1 MAAFG
6 LSALMEAVN
15 HTSRKQEQS
24 NALLE
29 AYEGRIGDDIIAA
42 VTGQDDDSLE
52 SDMDGE
58 GVGDDETMER
68 LLDKIPTSD
77 EMDEEQVEQ
86 ITESFFEDIEGEAL
100 M

>member
-29 AYEGRIGDDIIAA
+29 AYEGRIGDDIISA
-42 VTGQDDDSLE
+42 VTGQEDDSLE

-86 ITESFFEDIEGEAL
+86 ITESFFEDIKGEAL